1 MTKMKLYTHEEMLDR
16 VLGKS
21 GTPERNEYETQM
33 NSFLMGEAIKK
44 ARLSKHLTQEQLG
57 EMMGVKR
64 AQVSRIE
71 KGHNLTFS

>member
-44 ARLSKHLTQEQLG
+44 PGCQSTLPKNNSAR
-57 EMMGVKR
+57 
-64 AQVSRIE
+64 
-71 KGHNLTFS
+71 